1 MPLLELARDGLVHVA
16 ALLTVAA
23 MFSKDQL
30 LLRALLLAST
40 LLYIVYYAVIPATP
54 LWDAMAW
61 STAMVL
67 ANVFMMARIALDRA
81 SYAMRH
87 DEKLF
92 FDSFPGL
99 TPGQFRK
106 LMKLAHWSTAR
117 NDAVLTR
124 EGEPVDRLYYVIE
137 GSIEVAKAGRSI
149 SVEPQTFI
157 GEIGLLLKRPAS
169 ATVTVKTGARY
180 VEWPADAL
188 MELLAE
194 RSSLGVALE
203 SRFNVDL
210 ATKLAAS

>member
-1 MPLLELARDGLVHVA
+1 MSLLELARDGLVHVA

-23 MFSKDQL
+23 MFSRDQL
-30 LLRALLLAST
+30 QLRALLLVST
-40 LLYIVYYAVIPATP
+40 ILYIVYYAIIPATP

-67 ANVFMMARIALDRA
+67 ANVFMMARIVLDRA
-81 SYAMRH
+81 SYAMRQ
-87 DEKLF
+87 DEKRF
-92 FDSFPGL
+92 YASFPGL
-99 TPGQFRK
+99 TPGQFRR
-106 LMKLAHWSTAR
+106 LMKLARWSTAR
-117 NDAVLTR
+117 NDIVLTR

-137 GSIEVAKAGRSI
+137 GSIEVAKGGRSF
-149 SVEPQTFI
+149 SVDPEAFI
-157 GEIGLLLKRPAS
+157 GEIGFLLKRAAS
-169 ATVTVKTGARY
+169 ATVTVKSGARY

-194 RSSLGVALE
+194 GSSLGVALE